1 MAAKFCG
8 SGGAVVI
15 VPGFSYKEE
24 TIETMKKWRRGG
36 EVRDREME
44 QNGFVLE
51 KVHVRE
57 WGVCCKQSH
66 YTYSSFTR
74 LSSISSGSL
83 PIASPPC
90 TK

>member
-1 MAAKFCG
+1 MATKFCG

-15 VPGFSYKEE
+15 VPGFSYNEE

-74 LSSISSGSL
+74 LSSISSGSP